1 MGEGTGLRFTVH
13 ARKAGRDEVG
23 GVQSRGG
30 CGAAPA
36 CGAGLCPHTAGGP
49 ESEATNLYTCH
60 PWTIRSSQNIL
71 SVRVILKCKEQT
83 MARLMLVH

>member
-13 ARKAGRDEVG
+13 ARQAGRDEVG
-23 GVQSRGG
+23 GVQSWGG
-30 CGAAPA
+30 GAAPA

-60 PWTIRSSQNIL
+60 PRTIHFSQNIL
-71 SVRVILKCKEQT
+71 SVRVILMRKEQT
-83 MARLMLVH
+83 MAKLMLVH